1 MPPSSAFA
9 PAKVNL
15 TLHVTGLRA
24 DGFHLLDSLVMFA
37 DVGDRVTV
45 ADAPEM
51 RLTVTGPR
59 AAGVPE
65 DARNLCWKA
74 AEWFGCAVAITLD
87 KHLPAAAGIGGGS
100 SDAAAVLRAMQDL
113 YGRSFPVEGLERL
126 GADVPVCSLGHAAR
140 MTGIGEGVLPLTMA
154 PMQAVL
160 VNPGV
165 DVPTP
170 QVFKALTCKDNPPM
184 DAMPEDGGT
193 PAAIAWL
200 KTQRNDLQAPAIAVQ
215 PVIAEVLAALTA
227 TPGARLAR
235 MSGSGATCFAL
246 YDDRATAETAAA
258 ALRLKHPGWWITA
271 ATLS

>member
-51 RLTVTGPR
+51 HLTVTGPR

-74 AEWFGCAVAITLD
+74 AEWYGCAVAISLD

-100 SDAAAVLRAMQDL
+100 SDAAAVLRAMQAL
-113 YGRSFPVEGLERL
+113 YGRPFPSDGLERL
-126 GADVPVCSLGHAAR
+126 GADVPVCTVGHAAR

-160 VNPGV
+160 VNPSV

-184 DAMPEDGGT
+184 DAMPEGGGT
-193 PAAIAWL
+193 PAAITWL
-200 KTQRNDLQAPAIAVQ
+200 KMQRNDLQAPAIAVQ